1 MPDWSTSLELL
12 NLRDTVHMHLPATF
26 LRGTRVWSI
35 RILELFKKLLTENK
49 TEHFN
54 IYNKY
59 KMNTEANGI
68 VLTKYIKNIKVVHQ
82 STINKYKHWMHC
94 K

>member
-12 NLRDTVHMHLPATF
+12 KLRYTVNMHLPANF

-35 RILELFKKLLTENK
+35 LILELFRKLLTENK

-59 KMNTEANGI
+59 KMNTEAIGI
-68 VLTKYIKNIKVVHQ
+68 VLTKYNENLEAVHQ

>member
-1 MPDWSTSLELL
+1 MINTY
-12 NLRDTVHMHLPATF
+12 LR
-26 LRGTRVWSI
+26 I
-35 RILELFKKLLTENK
+35 ILKILTENK

-68 VLTKYIKNIKVVHQ
+68 VLTKYNENLKVVHQ
-82 STINKYKHWMHC
+82 STINKY
-94 K
+94 

>member
-1 MPDWSTSLELL
+1 MINTY
-12 NLRDTVHMHLPATF
+12 LR
-26 LRGTRVWSI
+26 I
-35 RILELFKKLLTENK
+35 IQKILTENK

-68 VLTKYIKNIKVVHQ
+68 VLTKYNENLKVVHQ
-82 STINKYKHWMHC
+82 TTINKYKH
-94 K
+94 